1 MRRVGRRVRGIA
13 AAAAGVL
20 LGALAA
26 AVPAH
31 AANGG
36 YACPKGYFCAW
47 SGEGAT
53 GSMMKTNKSMPTL
66 GAWDNRILTVSNQTS
81 SVVCYYV
88 DANYDFNDT
97 YGFERPGSSG
107 EWSSWPGPAT
117 ISSLK
122 FVKTER
128 ECVEPPYGPW
138 LSEKS
143 AVKAGFGDLDGDGYA
158 DVLSRDQAGRLWFV
172 PGSTGAGRLLGAGW
186 NAMTAI
192 TRHGD
197 FDGDGHED
205 LIATDTAGKM
215 WLYPVTGSAVFH
227 ARRLVG
233 AGWNT
238 MAKVTAVGDLTGE
251 GYNDLL
257 ATDKA
262 GKLWLYPGN
271 GHGNFGARKLIS
283 SGWQVMTALTGS
295 GDMNGDK
302 IADFFARDTSGKLWL
317 FGGKGHAAFYPRQLV
332 SSGWN
337 VIDSFISV
345 GDTDGDGRNDLSAVT
360 NTGYK
365 IGGYAGNGGWLLL
378 YRGTGSGRVALR
390 SPVQQSGEWWELNG
404 TF

>member
-1 MRRVGRRVRGIA
+1 MRRVGRRVRGLA
-13 AAAAGVL
+13 AAVAGVL

-31 AANGG
+31 AATGFA
-36 YACPKGYFCAW
+36 ACPKGYFCGW
-47 SGEGAT
+47 TGEDAT
-53 GSMMKTNKSMPTL
+53 GSMMKTNKNMPTM
-66 GAWDNRILTVSNQTS
+66 GSWDNRIKSASNRTS
-81 SVVCYYV
+81 SVVCWYY
-88 DANYDFNDT
+88 DPNYVVADGYWSEPPN
-97 YGFERPGSSG
+97 PAGSG
-107 EWSSWPGPAT
+107 TPMTHGT

-128 ECVEPPYGPW
+128 ECVDTPYGPW
-138 LSEKS
+138 WSEKS
-143 AVKAGFGDLDGDGYA
+143 AAKAGFGDLDGDGYA
-158 DVLSRDQAGRLWFV
+158 DVLSRDLAGRLWFV

-186 NAMTAI
+186 NAMTAV

-227 ARRLVG
+227 PRRLVG

-251 GYNDLL
+251 GTNDLL
-257 ATDKA
+257 ATDKT

-317 FGGKGHAAFYPRQLV
+317 FAGKGHATFYPRHLV

-345 GDTDGDGRNDLSAVT
+345 GDTDGDGRNDLNAVT
-360 NTGYK
+360 NIRYVMD
-365 IGGYAGNGGWLLL
+365 GYAGNPGWLLL
-378 YRGTGSGRVALR
+378 YRGTGSGRVPLH
-390 SPVQQSGEWWELNG
+390 SPVRQSGEWWELNG

>member
-1 MRRVGRRVRGIA
+1 MRRVGRTVRGIA

-20 LGALAA
+20 LGALGA

-31 AANGG
+31 AASGG

-47 SGEGAT
+47 ANENAT

-66 GAWDNRILTVSNQTS
+66 GAWDNRIRAVSNQTS
-81 SVVCYYV
+81 SVVCYYA
-88 DANYDFNDT
+88 DANYDFADT
-97 YGFERPGSSG
+97 YGFQEPGDPGS
-107 EWSSWPGPAT
+107 WSSWSGSNT

-138 LSEKS
+138 FSQKS
-143 AVKAGFGDLDGDGYA
+143 GVKASFGDLDGDGYA
-158 DVLSRDQAGRLWFV
+158 DVLSRDLAGRLWFV

-215 WLYPVTGSAVFH
+215 WLYPVTGSATFH
-227 ARRLVG
+227 TRRLVG

-262 GKLWLYPGN
+262 GKMWLYPGN

-283 SGWQVMTALTGS
+283 SGWQVMTALTGA

-317 FGGKGHAAFYPRQLV
+317 FGGKGHATFYPRQLV

-337 VIDSFISV
+337 VFDSLISV
-345 GDTDGDGRNDLSAVT
+345 GDTDGDGRNDLNGVT
-360 NTGYK
+360 NNRYVMDGSAGYQ
-365 IGGYAGNGGWLLL
+365 GWLLL
-378 YRGTGSGRVALR
+378 YRGTGSGRTPLR
-390 SPVQQSGEWWELNG
+390 SPVQQSGDWWELNG
-404 TF
+404 TY